1 LTPIDLDLTG
11 IRDPKKLK
19 QISERIS
26 TEADLFFATGKVLPT
41 LIKLPPLK
49 TPVCFLSTKETAAII
64 PADRMD
70 NFTGV
75 IRASYS
81 SIIEKSQ
88 RMMQGAKKMGML
100 AHTHTNV
107 NRLIG
112 RYRKIA
118 AQFGITIELRFVA
131 AKEEIGP
138 TMQEMK
144 LTNDF
149 VVLFSSPFTP
159 EDLAEIVYWQ
169 NRLQLPVLS
178 QFKSH
183 IRAGLLG
190 GLVVDEEKVAPKLA
204 EYMDKL
210 LQGRNPATLPIYFY
224 PERYVI
230 NLRTVSIL
238 QLDIP
243 AEITVQAEIIR

>member
-1 LTPIDLDLTG
+1 
-11 IRDPKKLK
+11 
-19 QISERIS
+19 
-26 TEADLFFATGKVLPT
+26 
-41 LIKLPPLK
+41 
-49 TPVCFLSTKETAAII
+49 
-64 PADRMD
+64 
-70 NFTGV
+70 
-75 IRASYS
+75 
-81 SIIEKSQ
+81 
-88 RMMQGAKKMGML
+88 MGML
-100 AHTHTNV
+100 ARTKTDI
-107 NRLIG
+107 NRLID
-112 RYRKIA
+112 RYRKVA
-118 AQFGITIELRFVA
+118 AQFGITIELRQFSA
-131 AKEEIGP
+131 AAEIGP
-138 TMQEMK
+138 AMLELQK
-144 LTNDF
+144 NSDF
-149 VVLFSSPFTP
+149 VVLFSSPFIP

-210 LQGRNPATLPIYFY
+210 LQGRNPATLPIYYY